1 MFSKILV
8 PIDGSES
15 SNRALDKAIRLGKQF
30 NSEIYVLSVTPEINM
45 MRFTASTSQYDA
57 TVNQEVI
64 NVTMEILEEAK
75 AKFFDYPFP
84 FYSNYVVGDA
94 AREIL
99 NFAKDQEINLIVM
112 GNRGMGAFSRT
123 ILGSVSNKVV
133 NSSPVSVLVVKEA
146 LWYIIS

>member
-1 MFSKILV
+1 MFNKLLV

-15 SNRALDKAIRLGKQF
+15 SDRALDKAIKLGKEF
-30 NSEIYVLSVTPEINM
+30 GSEIYVLSVTPEVNM

-57 TVNQEVI
+57 TVNQEAI
-64 NVTMEILEEAK
+64 NITMNILDEAK
-75 AKFFDYPFP
+75 EKFADYPFANH
-84 FYSNYVVGDA
+84 FNYVVGDA

-99 NFAKDQEINLIVM
+99 NYVKDQDINLIVM

-133 NSSPVSVLVVKEA
+133 NSSPVSVLVVKDSQ
-146 LWYIIS
+146 WYTI

>member
-1 MFSKILV
+1 MFNKLLV

-15 SNRALDKAIRLGKQF
+15 SDRALDKAIKLGKEF
-30 NSEIYVLSVTPEINM
+30 GSEIYVLSVTPEVNM

-57 TVNQEVI
+57 TVNQESI
-64 NVTMEILEEAK
+64 NITMNILDEAK
-75 AKFFDYPFP
+75 ERFAGYPFP
-84 FYSNYVVGDA
+84 NHFNYVVGDA

-99 NFAKDQEINLIVM
+99 NYVKDQDINLIVM

-133 NSSPVSVLVVKEA
+133 NSSPVSVLVVKDA
-146 LWYIIS
+146 Q

>member
-15 SNRALDKAIRLGKQF
+15 SNRALDKAIRIGKQF

-45 MRFTASTSQYDA
+45 MRFTASASQYDA

-75 AKFFDYPFP
+75 AKFSDYPFP

-99 NFAKDQEINLIVM
+99 NFAKDQEINLIIM

-133 NSSPVSVLVVKEA
+133 NSSPVSVLVVKDA
-146 LWYIIS
+146 L

>member
-1 MFSKILV
+1 MFNKLLV

-15 SNRALDKAIRLGKQF
+15 SDRALDKAIKLGKEF
-30 NSEIYVLSVTPEINM
+30 GSEIYVLSVTPEINM

-64 NVTMEILEEAK
+64 NVTMNILDEAK
-75 AKFFDYPFP
+75 EKFVGYP
-84 FYSNYVVGDA
+84 YSFHTNYVVGDA

-99 NFAKDQEINLIVM
+99 NFSKEQEIDLIVM
-112 GNRGMGAFSRT
+112 GNRGIGAFSRT

-133 NSSPVSVLVVKEA
+133 NSSPVSVLVVKD
-146 LWYIIS
+146 SQ

>member
-1 MFSKILV
+1 MFNKLLV

-15 SNRALDKAIRLGKQF
+15 SDRALDKAIKLGKEF
-30 NSEIYVLSVTPEINM
+30 GSEIYVLSVTPEVNM

-57 TVNQEVI
+57 TVNQEAI
-64 NVTMEILEEAK
+64 NITMNILDEAK
-75 AKFFDYPFP
+75 ERFTEYPFP
-84 FYSNYVVGDA
+84 SHFNYVVGDA

-99 NFAKDQEINLIVM
+99 NYVKDQDINLIVM

-133 NSSPVSVLVVKEA
+133 NSSPVSVLVVKD
-146 LWYIIS
+146 SQ

>member
-1 MFSKILV
+1 MFERILV
-8 PIDGSES
+8 PIDGSNS
-15 SNRALDKAIRLGKQF
+15 SNRAIDKAIQLGKEF
-30 NSEIYVLSVTPEINM
+30 GSEIYVLSVTPEINM

-64 NVTMEILEEAK
+64 NVTMGILDDAK
-75 AKFFDYPFP
+75 EKFADYPYP
-84 FYSNYVVGDA
+84 HYSNYVVGDA

-133 NSSPVSVLVVKEA
+133 NSSPISVLVVKDA
-146 LWYIIS
+146 LWYII